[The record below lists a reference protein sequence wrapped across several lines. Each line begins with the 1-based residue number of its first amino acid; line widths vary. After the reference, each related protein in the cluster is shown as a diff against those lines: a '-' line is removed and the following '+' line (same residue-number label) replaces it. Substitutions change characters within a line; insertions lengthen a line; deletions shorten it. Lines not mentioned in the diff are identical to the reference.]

1 MQNRRLMYGTW
12 AAGAALF
19 VLSLTPGSAFA
30 AEAPIQTL
38 LDGREL
44 AFPIAPVVEEG
55 RTLVP
60 ARRLLE
66 SLGAAVAWDEA
77 TRTVTAT
84 RADLVVRTV
93 IDSPAAEVNGKAVTL
108 EVAPRI
114 SEGHTLVPL
123 RFFVENLGLAVAWDG
138 DTRTIHIDST
148 RNAATPGRGTPVDR
162 SQAAR
167 AVELAAQQVG
177 NVYAWGGTSPSTGF
191 DCSGL
196 MYWVG
201 KQVGYEL
208 PRTSYEM
215 MDVGE
220 SIPLAQLQAGD
231 LVFFT
236 TYAAGPSHVGIYD
249 GKGSFIHAQSSETG
263 VKVTAMTNPW
273 WAQRYL
279 GARRIYR

>member
-1 MQNRRLMYGTW
+1 MQNRNLLHGTW
-12 AAGAALF
+12 VAGAALCI
-19 VLSLTPGSAFA
+19 LSLTPGSAAA
-30 AEAPIQTL
+30 AETPIQAV

-44 AFPIAPVVEEG
+44 AFPISPVIENG

-66 SLGAAVAWDEA
+66 SLGAHVTWDEA
-77 TRTVTAT
+77 TRTVSAT
-84 RADLVVRTV
+84 RADLTVRTA
-93 IDSPAAEVNGKAVTL
+93 IDSTAAEVNGKAVTL

-114 SEGHTLVPL
+114 AEGHTLIPL

-138 DTRTIHIDST
+138 ETRTIHIDST
-148 RNAATPGRGTPVDR
+148 RSAGAPSRGATVDR
-162 SQAAR
+162 SQAAL
-167 AVELAAQQVG
+167 AVELAARQVG
-177 NVYAWGGTSPSTGF
+177 NSYAWGGISPATGF

-196 MYWVG
+196 MYYVG
-201 KQVGYEL
+201 KQVGVEL
-208 PRTSYEM
+208 PRTSFEM

-220 SIPLAQLQAGD
+220 AIALDQLQAGD

-236 TYAAGPSHVGIYD
+236 TYAPGASHVGIYD
-249 GKGSFIHAQSSETG
+249 GKGGFIHAQSSETG
-263 VKVTAMTNPW
+263 VKVTAMSNPW